1 MKDVTFD
8 QYAEAHTLVRADVTK
23 QVIKQIEK
31 WGFQRHT
38 FEEWK
43 AIFREEFAEF
53 ECKIIAAKEEGY
65 EELKHVV
72 AVGIAWMIDMKLSQE
87 IKGEENNV

>member
-8 QYAEAHTLVRADVTK
+8 QYAEVHTTVRADVTK

-31 WGFQRHT
+31 WGLQRHT

-43 AIFREEFAEF
+43 AIFNEEFAEF
-53 ECKIIAAKEEGY
+53 ECKVIAAKETGY
-65 EELKHVV
+65 EELMHTV
-72 AVGIAWMIDMKLSQE
+72 AVGRAWLIDMKLRE
-87 IKGEENNV
+87 EENV